1 MGPGV
6 KLVAPVT
13 LVELLGGR
21 VVAVIGLDVEFVAIT
36 VVELLDGCIVVLVGD
51 ETFILL
57 NVLKLLGTRVVT
69 VVGPDVEPV
78 VALTVVELLCG

>member
-1 MGPGV
+1 M
-6 KLVAPVT
+6 
-13 LVELLGGR
+13 
-21 VVAVIGLDVEFVAIT
+21 AVIGPDVELVALT
-36 VVELLDGCIVVLVGD
+36 VVEVLDDCIVVLVGD

-57 NVLKLLGTRVVT
+57 NVLVLLGTRVVT